1 MYFEIY
7 GVSDALKP
15 RFAALN
21 FKGKPRFA
29 ALNFEGAAESWL
41 QTLELRGRVK
51 SWEALCQAFCDR
63 FNKDQYQTHMRH
75 LDSLRQ
81 TDSVAEYYA
90 SFEQISHQI
99 LLYNPQYD
107 DVFFVIR
114 FMNGLKE
121 EIRAPIALHGP
132 KNVNTASAL
141 ALIQEE
147 ELQASQRK
155 VMGKSDAK
163 DNFKAGSRVFT
174 TNDNAKNQAR
184 RDDGKKSD
192 KAAMDDK
199 WATLKAH
206 RKANGLCFK
215 CGEKWNHNHKCPDHV
230 SLNVLHELME
240 IFQLEDGPDYAS
252 DDDVDDAA
260 PSEAVVL
267 AVQNSGQQQPTT
279 PKRRTMHF

>member
-1 MYFEIY
+1 
-7 GVSDALKP
+7 
-15 RFAALN
+15 
-21 FKGKPRFA
+21 
-29 ALNFEGAAESWL
+29 
-41 QTLELRGRVK
+41 
-51 SWEALCQAFCDR
+51 
-63 FNKDQYQTHMRH
+63 MRH

-90 SFEQISHQI
+90 RFEQISHQI

-107 DVFFVIR
+107 DVFFVTR

-121 EIRAPIALHGP
+121 EIRAPIALHRP
-132 KNVNTASAL
+132 KNVDTVSAL

-147 ELQASQRK
+147 ELQASQKK
-155 VMGKSDAK
+155 VMGKSEAN
-163 DNFKAGSRVFT
+163 DNFKAGSQVFT
-174 TNDNAKNQAR
+174 TNDKAKHQAR

-192 KAAMDDK
+192 EAATDDK
-199 WATLKAH
+199 WAALKDHHKAH
-206 RKANGLCFK
+206 GLCFK
-215 CGEKWNHNHKCPDHV
+215 CGEKWSHNHKCPNQV

-260 PSEAVVL
+260 TSEVVVL